1 VPEQAHGFIE
11 GLMLGQYRFDQYK
24 EPKPDEPAP
33 QRVKAVT
40 ITLEALTKAAA
51 DRCEQARVAC
61 ESANWA
67 RDLANTPPNDM
78 TPSQLAHAALE
89 MAEAAGCEGQVLDR
103 NWLEELEMGAF
114 LGVARGSAE
123 PPTLSVLRYTHEAA
137 TQTVAL
143 VGKGVTFDTGGISI
157 KPSQDMH
164 EMKFDMCG
172 AAAVLGAF
180 RALAALKPAINILCV
195 VPACENSPSGN
206 AQRPGDV
213 VRAYNGKTIEVHN
226 TDAEGRLILADA
238 LAYTVAE
245 YAPACVVD
253 LATLTGACVVA
264 LGHYA
269 AGMMTTDDALAN
281 SLDAAGKVTG
291 ERVWRFPLWNDY
303 DKLIEGTHAD
313 ICNIGPP
320 KEAGAIVGGAFLK
333 HFVDKTPWAHLDIAG
348 AAWGGKHIPY
358 LDPKHATGYGVRL
371 LTEWVLRKSEEAH

>member
-1 VPEQAHGFIE
+1 MEINVTSRAKFTFPEGPCALAIPLFEDGTGGDSPLLEEADARAIVRLREKGAVRGKAQETFFLPSARDKYDDVLLLGLGPRDACTTEVVRRTAGKACDLLSVHRIERVAFDGALVSEQAHGFIE

-33 QRVKAVT
+33 QTVKAVT
-40 ITLEALTKAAA
+40 ITLEALTKAVA

-78 TPSQLAHAALE
+78 TPSKLARAALE
-89 MAEAAGCEGQVLDR
+89 MAEDAGCEGQVLDR
-103 NWLEELEMGAF
+103 ERLEELDMGAF

-123 PPTLSVLRYTHEAA
+123 PPTLSVLRYIHEAA

-195 VPACENSPSGN
+195 VPACENTPSGN

-245 YAPACVVD
+245 Y
-253 LATLTGACVVA
+253 
-264 LGHYA
+264 
-269 AGMMTTDDALAN
+269 
-281 SLDAAGKVTG
+281 
-291 ERVWRFPLWNDY
+291 
-303 DKLIEGTHAD
+303 
-313 ICNIGPP
+313 
-320 KEAGAIVGGAFLK
+320 
-333 HFVDKTPWAHLDIAG
+333 
-348 AAWGGKHIPY
+348 
-358 LDPKHATGYGVRL
+358 
-371 LTEWVLRKSEEAH
+371 